1 MKLSYTKVSR
11 GIKGAT
17 DKSSIWDRRKI
28 ITWEGSELNENFI
41 KSHSASQ
48 VIKNCPA
55 WKLTAS
61 LRGKKSYYSLPSSSE
76 ILNTSYSM
84 EFCFVCVWKYTS
96 SLLIRPTQ
104 YIICKRVLGT
114 QNVYCLCTLG
124 FGEREGE
131 IVGTFPANQIW
142 YPKFY
147 ECIFFFFFFWFI
159 LKSFTSALTVLYPG
173 QREVQSLHAE
183 CFLFLVLMVKA
194 QKCKHTLYGSW
205 WSLFSACREEPSFWW
220 DVWCQPC
227 S

>member
-84 EFCFVCVWKYTS
+84 EFCFVCVWKYMS

-131 IVGTFPANQIW
+131 IASICHEVIGLDVMILVFWILRLKPPFSLSSLTFGLPLW
-142 YPKFY
+142 
-147 ECIFFFFFFWFI
+147 
-159 LKSFTSALTVLYPG
+159 L
-173 QREVQSLHAE
+173 
-183 CFLFLVLMVKA
+183 
-194 QKCKHTLYGSW
+194 SW
-205 WSLFSACREEPSFWW
+205 
-220 DVWCQPC
+220 
-227 S
+227 

>member
-11 GIKGAT
+11 GIKGAR

-61 LRGKKSYYSLPSSSE
+61 LRGKKSYYSLPSSPE

-84 EFCFVCVWKYTS
+84 EFCFVRTEIHVKLVNQTYTIHYLQNS
-96 SLLIRPTQ
+96 FLR
-104 YIICKRVLGT
+104 T
-114 QNVYCLCTLG
+114 QNVYCLWALD

-131 IVGTFPANQIW
+131 IFGTFPANQIW

-147 ECIFFFFFFWFI
+147 ECIFFFFFLWFI
-159 LKSFTSALTVLYPG
+159 LKSFNSALTVLYPE
-173 QREVQSLHAE
+173 QRSAFTLCWVISISGAHGKGTEVQT
-183 CFLFLVLMVKA
+183 
-194 QKCKHTLYGSW
+194 HTLQH
-205 WSLFSACREEPSFWW
+205 LVEFVHR
-220 DVWCQPC
+220 V
-227 S
+227 

>member
-147 ECIFFFFFFWFI
+147 ECIFFFF
-159 LKSFTSALTVLYPG
+159 
-173 QREVQSLHAE
+173 
-183 CFLFLVLMVKA
+183 LFLIHSQVFYFSSYCAVSGTKRSAVTSCWVFSISGAHGKGTEM
-194 QKCKHTLYGSW
+194 QTHTLR
-205 WSLFSACREEPSFWW
+205 LLVEFVHR
-220 DVWCQPC
+220 V
-227 S
+227 

>member
-11 GIKGAT
+11 GIKGAR

-41 KSHSASQ
+41 KSQSASQ

-61 LRGKKSYYSLPSSSE
+61 LRGKKSYYSLPSSPE

-84 EFCFVCVWKYTS
+84 EFCFVRTEIHVKLVNQTYTIHYLQNS
-96 SLLIRPTQ
+96 FLR
-104 YIICKRVLGT
+104 T
-114 QNVYCLCTLG
+114 QNVYCLWTLG
-124 FGEREGE
+124 FGEREGG
-131 IVGTFPANQIW
+131 IFGTFPANQIW

-147 ECIFFFFFFWFI
+147 ECIFFFFYD
-159 LKSFTSALTVLYPG
+159 SFSSLLI
-173 QREVQSLHAE
+173 QLLLCCIWNKEVHSLCAG

-194 QKCKHTLYGSW
+194 QKCKHTLYSTW
-205 WSLFSACREEPSFWW
+205 WSLFTECREEPSSW
-220 DVWCQPC
+220 
-227 S
+227 